1 MLTDTVAD
9 MLTRIRNASKAK
21 FDTVDMPASRL
32 KASIAKL
39 FKREGYIKD
48 FKVVSNENNKKTLRV
63 FLRYDKQNQPI
74 ITGLKRVSKPSLRI
88 YADKDT
94 IPSVRSGLGKAI
106 ISTSKGVVT
115 DQEARELNVGGEVL
129 CFIW

>member
-1 MLTDTVAD
+1 MLTDTLAD

-32 KASIAKL
+32 KASVAKL

-48 FKVVSNENNKKTLRV
+48 FKVVSTENNKKTLRV
-63 FLRYDKQNQPI
+63 FLRYDNTNQSI
-74 ITGLKRVSKPSLRI
+74 ITGIKRISKPSLRV
-88 YADKDT
+88 YAGKDT
-94 IPSVRSGLGKAI
+94 IPSVMSGLGLAI

-115 DQEARELNVGGEVL
+115 DREARELNIGGEVL

>member
-32 KASIAKL
+32 KASVAKL
-39 FKREGYIKD
+39 FKREGFIKD
-48 FKVVSNENNKKTLRV
+48 FKVISNDNNKKTLRV
-63 FLRYDKQNQPI
+63 FLRYDKKNKPI

-88 YADKDT
+88 YAGKDT
-94 IPSVRSGLGKAI
+94 IPSVRSGLGRVI

>member
-21 FDTVDMPASRL
+21 FDTVDIPASRL

-48 FKVVSNENNKKTLRV
+48 FKVVSNDNNKKTLRV
-63 FLRYDKQNQPI
+63 FLRYDNKNEPI

-94 IPSVRSGLGKAI
+94 IPSVRSGLGQAI

-115 DQEARELNVGGEVL
+115 DREARELNVGGEVL

>member
-9 MLTRIRNASKAK
+9 MLTRIRNGSKAK
-21 FDTVDMPASRL
+21 FDTVDIPASRL

-48 FKVVSNENNKKTLRV
+48 FKVVSNDNNKKTLRV

-74 ITGLKRVSKPSLRI
+74 ITGLKRVSKPSLRV

-94 IPSVRSGLGKAI
+94 IPSVRSGLGLAI
-106 ISTSKGVVT
+106 ISTSKGVLV
-115 DQEARELNVGGEVL
+115 DREARELNVGGEVL

>member
-32 KASIAKL
+32 KASVAKL
-39 FKREGYIKD
+39 FKREGFIKD
-48 FKVVSNENNKKTLRV
+48 FKVIGNDNNKKTLRV
-63 FLRYDKQNQPI
+63 FLRYDKKNQPI

-88 YADKDT
+88 YAGKGT
-94 IPSVRSGLGKAI
+94 IPSVRSGLGRVI

>member
-32 KASIAKL
+32 KASVAKL
-39 FKREGYIKD
+39 FKREGFIKD
-48 FKVVSNENNKKTLRV
+48 FKVISNDNNKKTLRV
-63 FLRYDKQNQPI
+63 FLRYDKKNQPI

-88 YADKDT
+88 YAGKDT
-94 IPSVRSGLGKAI
+94 IPSVRSGLGRVI

>member
-1 MLTDTVAD
+1 MLTDTIAD
-9 MLTRIRNASKAK
+9 MLTRIRNGSKAK

-32 KASIAKL
+32 KASVAKL

-48 FKVVSNENNKKTLRV
+48 FKVVSNDNNKKTLRV
-63 FLRYDKQNQPI
+63 FLRYDKKNQPI
-74 ITGLKRVSKPSLRI
+74 ITGIKRISKPSLRI
-88 YADKDT
+88 YAGKDT
-94 IPSVRSGLGKAI
+94 IHSVRSGLGKAI

>member
-32 KASIAKL
+32 KASVAKL
-39 FKREGYIKD
+39 FKREGFIKD
-48 FKVVSNENNKKTLRV
+48 FKVISNDNNKKTLRV
-63 FLRYDKQNQPI
+63 FLRYDKKNKPI

-88 YADKDT
+88 YAGKDT
-94 IPSVRSGLGKAI
+94 IPSVRSGLGRVI

-115 DQEARELNVGGEVL
+115 DQEARELKVGGEVL

>member
-21 FDTVDMPASRL
+21 FDTVDIPASRL
-32 KASIAKL
+32 KASVAKL
-39 FKREGYIKD
+39 FKREGFIKD
-48 FKVVSNENNKKTLRV
+48 FKVISSENNKKTLRV
-63 FLRYDKQNQPI
+63 FLRYDKKNQPI

-88 YADKDT
+88 YAGKDD
-94 IPSVRSGLGKAI
+94 IPSVRSGLGRVI

-115 DQEARELNVGGEVL
+115 DQEARELKVGGEVL
-129 CFIW
+129 CCIW

>member
-21 FDTVDMPASRL
+21 FDTVDIPASRL
-32 KASIAKL
+32 KASVAKL
-39 FKREGYIKD
+39 FKREGFIKD
-48 FKVVSNENNKKTLRV
+48 FKVISNDSNKKTLRV
-63 FLRYDKQNQPI
+63 FLRYDKKNQPI

-88 YADKDT
+88 YAGKDA
-94 IPSVRSGLGKAI
+94 IPSVRSGLGRVI

-115 DQEARELNVGGEVL
+115 DQEARELKVGGEVL

>member
-9 MLTRIRNASKAK
+9 MLTRIRNGSKAK
-21 FDTVDMPASRL
+21 FDTVDIPASRL
-32 KASIAKL
+32 KASVAKL
-39 FKREGYIKD
+39 FKREGFIKD
-48 FKVVSNENNKKTLRV
+48 FKVISNDNNKKTLRV
-63 FLRYDKQNQPI
+63 FLRYDKKNEPI
-74 ITGLKRVSKPSLRI
+74 ITGIKRISKPSLRI
-88 YADKDT
+88 YAGKDT

>member
-21 FDTVDMPASRL
+21 FDTVDIPASRL
-32 KASIAKL
+32 KASVAKL
-39 FKREGYIKD
+39 FKREGFIKD
-48 FKVVSNENNKKTLRV
+48 FKVISNDNNKKTLRV
-63 FLRYDKQNQPI
+63 FLRYDKKNQPI

-88 YADKDT
+88 YAGKDT
-94 IPSVRSGLGKAI
+94 IPSVRSGLGRVI

-115 DQEARELNVGGEVL
+115 DQEARELKVGGEVL